1 MSAHTSPSYR
11 PSRSGAR
18 AHRLSF
24 AGHVAVE
31 YMLGAGLAAAA
42 VVLGFSQNTLLAAF
56 VLAILLASSAAGTT
70 ISSGR
75 IYLHKSWDRVLVFL
89 LLAVTLASAIADT
102 GIATLVFA
110 AATMIEAIL
119 LAITHYVPE
128 R

>member
-1 MSAHTSPSYR
+1 MNWQASPGHLVAR
-11 PSRSGAR
+11 LGR

-31 YMLGAGLAAAA
+31 YMVGAALAAAA

-56 VLAILLASSAAGTT
+56 ALAILLVSSAAGTP

-75 IYLHKSWDRVLVFL
+75 IYLHKSWDRVLVYL
-89 LLAVTLASAIADT
+89 LSAVTLASGIAGT

-119 LAITHYVPE
+119 LMVTHYVPE

>member
-1 MSAHTSPSYR
+1 MNWQTSPGHLVPR
-11 PSRSGAR
+11 LAR

-31 YMLGAGLAAAA
+31 YLVGAGLAAAA
-42 VVLGFSQNTLLAAF
+42 VVLGFSQATLLAA
-56 VLAILLASSAAGTT
+56 LALGLLLVSSAAGTT

-75 IYLHKSWDRVLVFL
+75 IYLHKSWDRVLVYL
-89 LLAVTLASAIADT
+89 LFAVTVAAGIAGT

-110 AATMIEAIL
+110 AATVIEAIL
-119 LAITHYVPE
+119 VMVTHYVPE

>member
-1 MSAHTSPSYR
+1 MSWQTSAEHLVPR
-11 PSRSGAR
+11 LAR

-31 YMLGAGLAAAA
+31 YLLGAGLAAAA
-42 VVLGFSQNTLLAAF
+42 VVLGFSQATLLAA
-56 VLAILLASSAAGTT
+56 LALAVLLASSAAGTP

-75 IYLHKSWDRVLVFL
+75 IYLHKSWDRVLVYL
-89 LLAVTLASAIADT
+89 LVAVTLASLIADT

-110 AATMIEAIL
+110 AATVIEAIL
-119 LAITHYVPE
+119 LAVTHYVPE

>member
-1 MSAHTSPSYR
+1 MNWHTSPGDLVPR
-11 PSRSGAR
+11 LAR

-31 YMLGAGLAAAA
+31 YMVGAGLAAAA
-42 VVLGFSQNTLLAAF
+42 VVLGFSQATLLAA
-56 VLAILLASSAAGTT
+56 LALGLLLASSAAGTT

-75 IYLHKSWDRVLVFL
+75 VYLHKSWDRVLVYL
-89 LLAVTLASAIADT
+89 LFAVTLASAIADT

-110 AATMIEAIL
+110 AATVTEAIL
-119 LAITHYVPE
+119 LVITHYVPE

>member
-1 MSAHTSPSYR
+1 MNWQTSPGHLVPR
-11 PSRSGAR
+11 LAR

-31 YMLGAGLAAAA
+31 YMVGAGLAAAA
-42 VVLGFSQNTLLAAF
+42 VVLGFSQATLLAA
-56 VLAILLASSAAGTT
+56 LALGLLLASSAAGTT

-75 IYLHKSWDRVLVFL
+75 VYLHKSWDRVLVYL
-89 LLAVTLASAIADT
+89 LFAVTLASAIADT

-110 AATMIEAIL
+110 AATVTEAIL
-119 LAITHYVPE
+119 LVITHYVPE

>member
-1 MSAHTSPSYR
+1 MNAQTSPGYR
-11 PSRSGAR
+11 APRSTAR
-18 AHRLSF
+18 GHRLSF
-24 AGHVAVE
+24 AGHIAVE
-31 YMLGAGLAAAA
+31 YMLGAALAAAA
-42 VVLGFSQNTLLAAF
+42 VVFGFSQNTLLAAF
-56 VLAILLASSAAGTT
+56 ALAILLASSAAGTT

-89 LLAVTLASAIADT
+89 LLAVTLASGIADA

-110 AATMIEAIL
+110 AATVIEAIL